1 MARLSLLPTPNTGL
15 SPVASRSELPMRL
28 EPIEQLDDPRISIY
42 RNVKD
47 SALRDARGLFV
58 VESRL
63 CVRRLVL
70 ASRYPVCSVLVT
82 ETALEALGGAFSQL
96 GKDTPVYV
104 ASSNLLEELVGY
116 NLHRG
121 CIALARRV
129 PERSLDEILE
139 PRPRLLIGLEQVANP
154 ENVGNVFRNA
164 MAFGADAVLLSRGC
178 ADPLYRK
185 AVRVSMGGTLLTPF
199 AYLDGWPEA
208 IERLREAGFAT
219 LALSTDARALDLAA
233 LEAETVASQRIAL
246 ILGAESEGLDKETL
260 AAVDWK
266 LRIPMASG
274 VDSLNI
280 ATAAGIAL
288 HHCFRLLRSTERR
301 PHSSGHA
308 PRSPV

>member
-1 MARLSLLPTPNTGL
+1 
-15 SPVASRSELPMRL
+15 MRL
-28 EPIEQLDDPRISIY
+28 ETIEQLDDPRISIY

-47 SALRDARGLFV
+47 PALRDARGLFV

-63 CVRRLVL
+63 CVRRLIL

-82 ETALEALGGAFSQL
+82 ETALEALGGVLSELAE
-96 GKDTPVYV
+96 DTPVYV
-104 ASSNLLEELVGY
+104 AGSNLLEELIGY

-121 CIALARRV
+121 CIALARRG
-129 PERSLDEILE
+129 PERSLDEILDL
-139 PRPRLLIGLEQVANP
+139 RPRLLVGLEQVANP

-164 MAFGADAVLLSRGC
+164 MAFGADAVLLSRDC

-185 AVRVSMGGTLLTPF
+185 AVRVSMGGALLTPF
-199 AYLDGWPEA
+199 AYLGGWPDA
-208 IERLREAGFAT
+208 IARLRAAGYAT
-219 LALSTDARALDLAA
+219 LALSTGARAIDLTALDV
-233 LEAETVASQRIAL
+233 EAVASQRIAL
-246 ILGAESEGLDKETL
+246 ILGSESEGLDAETL

-288 HHCFRLLRSTERR
+288 HQCFRLLRATERR
-301 PHSSGHA
+301 PEFISRLGATGAGAAKS
-308 PRSPV
+308 

>member
-1 MARLSLLPTPNTGL
+1 
-15 SPVASRSELPMRL
+15 MRL

-63 CVRRLVL
+63 CVRRLIS
-70 ASRYPVCSVLVT
+70 ASGFPVCSVLVT
-82 ETALEALGGAFSQL
+82 ETALEALGDVLSQL
-96 GKDTPVYV
+96 GEDTPVYV
-104 ASSNLLEELVGY
+104 ASSTLLEKLVGY

-121 CIALARRV
+121 CIALARRG
-129 PERSLDEILE
+129 PEHSLDEILDS
-139 PRPRLLIGLEQVANP
+139 PPHLGLPPRLLVGLEQVANP

-164 MAFGADAVLLSRGC
+164 MAFGADAVLLSRDC

-208 IERLREAGFAT
+208 TERLRAAGFAT
-219 LALSTDARALDLAA
+219 LALSTEARAIDLAA
-233 LEAETVASQRIAL
+233 LEVETVASQRIAL
-246 ILGAESEGLDKETL
+246 ILGAESEGLDAATL
-260 AAVDWK
+260 AAVDWTV
-266 LRIPMASG
+266 RIPMASG
-274 VDSLNI
+274 VDSLNV

-288 HHCFRLLRSTERR
+288 HHCFRLVRSTAR
-301 PHSSGHA
+301 PPPDRLSVAHE
-308 PRSPV
+308 PFEVR

>member
-1 MARLSLLPTPNTGL
+1 
-15 SPVASRSELPMRL
+15 MRL

-58 VESRL
+58 IESRL
-63 CVRRLVL
+63 CVRRLVS
-70 ASRYPVCSVLVT
+70 ASRFSVCSVLVT
-82 ETALEALGGAFSQL
+82 ETALEALGDTLSQL
-96 GKDTPVYV
+96 GEDTPIYV
-104 ASSNLLEELVGY
+104 TSSNLLEQLVGY

-121 CIALARRV
+121 CIALARRG
-129 PERSLDEILE
+129 PERSLDDVLDTS
-139 PRPRLLIGLEQVANP
+139 PRLLVGLEQVANP

-164 MAFGADAVLLSRGC
+164 MAFGADAVLLSRDC

-208 IERLREAGFAT
+208 IERLRAAGFAT
-219 LALSTDARALDLAA
+219 LALSTEARAIDLAA
-233 LEAETVASQRIAL
+233 LEVETVANQRIAL
-246 ILGAESEGLDKETL
+246 ILGAESEGLAAATL

-266 LRIPMASG
+266 VRIPMASG

-288 HHCFRLLRSTERR
+288 HHCFRLHRSTARR
-301 PHSSGHA
+301 PLDRPSA
-308 PRSPV
+308 AREPFEAR

>member
-1 MARLSLLPTPNTGL
+1 
-15 SPVASRSELPMRL
+15 MRL

-58 VESRL
+58 IESRL
-63 CVRRLVL
+63 CVRRLVS
-70 ASRYPVCSVLVT
+70 ASRFSVCSVLVT
-82 ETALEALGGAFSQL
+82 ETALEALGDTLSQL
-96 GKDTPVYV
+96 GEDTPIYV
-104 ASSNLLEELVGY
+104 ASSNLLEQLVGY

-121 CIALARRV
+121 CIALARRG
-129 PERSLDEILE
+129 PERSLDDVLDT
-139 PRPRLLIGLEQVANP
+139 PPRLLVGLEQVANP

-164 MAFGADAVLLSRGC
+164 MAFGADAVLLSRDC

-208 IERLREAGFAT
+208 IERLRAAGFAT
-219 LALSTDARALDLAA
+219 LALSTEARAIDLAA
-233 LEAETVASQRIAL
+233 LEVETVANQRIAL
-246 ILGAESEGLDKETL
+246 ILGAESEGLAAATL

-266 LRIPMASG
+266 VRIPMASG

-288 HHCFRLLRSTERR
+288 HHCFRLLRSTARR
-301 PHSSGHA
+301 PLDRSSAAHEPFEA
-308 PRSPV
+308 R